1 MKLRILG
8 AHNCESDSSKMIS
21 LLFDDILA
29 IDAGSLASSLSF
41 ECQAKLKAILLTHA
55 HYDHIRDVPAIALNF
70 FSFGKTISIYS
81 TKNTLDA
88 VSANLLN
95 WEIYP
100 DFARLP
106 ETRPVLKLSSI
117 EPYRQDFIEGFN
129 VTAVPV
135 NHGSSSVGYQ
145 VMSPEGKKVFFA
157 ADTGLGLAGCW
168 EHVSPELLLIEVT
181 FPNRLKEFAM
191 NSRHLTPMMLESEL
205 TSFKQ
210 SKGYLPAV
218 VVVHMDPKM
227 EQEIKAEIDEVSMKL
242 DIPIPLAY
250 EGMELIL

>member
-70 FSFGKTISIYS
+70 FSLGKTISIYS

-106 ETRPVLKLSSI
+106 ETRPVLKLSRI
-117 EPYRQDFIEGFN
+117 EPYRQDYIEGFN
-129 VTAVPV
+129 VIAVPV
-135 NHGSSSVGYQ
+135 NHGSASVGYQ

-181 FPNRLKEFAM
+181 FPNRLKELAL

-210 SKGYLPAV
+210 SKGYLPSV

-227 EQEIKAEIDEVSMKL
+227 EQEIKAEIDEVSGKL
-242 DIPIPLAY
+242 NIPIPLGY